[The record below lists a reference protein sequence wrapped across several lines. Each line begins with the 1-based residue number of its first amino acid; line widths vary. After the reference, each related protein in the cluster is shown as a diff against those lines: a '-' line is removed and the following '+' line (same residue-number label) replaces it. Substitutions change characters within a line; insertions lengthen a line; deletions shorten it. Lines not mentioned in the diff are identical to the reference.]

1 MTIGSALSKTLNEAS
16 LKIAEYFWPYQPRWL
31 QMLCDWWT
39 PIIWVKSVWNVRM
52 QNLFLLTKKTGNVA
66 FVETTTS
73 TSRAVCRPNLFTRLV
88 NLFPGMETDWPIM
101 VVRHAFLA
109 CLLACLLCIFGPFTS
124 HTFLSPFSLQF
135 IFKVLAVLFKRYFG
149 RRIRDAVGEKI
160 FELNFIFFALLR
172 WLKWSSDELSH
183 SESHSFKARF

>member
-1 MTIGSALSKTLNEAS
+1 MKWAS

-66 FVETTTS
+66 FVETTTT
-73 TSRAVCRPNLFTRLV
+73 TSRAVCRSTLFTRLV

-109 CLLACLLCIFGPFTS
+109 CLLACFAYLVHSHPTLFFLLSLCNLFSKFCPFYLNDILEGAYEMQS
-124 HTFLSPFSLQF
+124 VKKSL
-135 IFKVLAVLFKRYFG
+135 
-149 RRIRDAVGEKI
+149 
-160 FELNFIFFALLR
+160 N
-172 WLKWSSDELSH
+172 
-183 SESHSFKARF
+183 